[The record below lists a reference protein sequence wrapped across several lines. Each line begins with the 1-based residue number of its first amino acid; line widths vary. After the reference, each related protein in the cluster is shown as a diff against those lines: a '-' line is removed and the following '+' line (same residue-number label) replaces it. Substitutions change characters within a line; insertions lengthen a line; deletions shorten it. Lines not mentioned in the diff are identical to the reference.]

1 MDDIL
6 TVTLNPALDIA
17 TETAAVSPGP
27 KLRCSDPVFDP
38 GGGGVNVSRAI
49 KKLKGSSRA
58 FLLAGG
64 PFGDLLLSA
73 LEAEGIETEV
83 LTVKGMTRISL
94 AVFDESI
101 SDQFRFILPGPEISP
116 EEVKAAM
123 DRIVGLAQDRGIVVL
138 SGSQAPGTAE
148 TFPARLCAR
157 LNEAGVRLFVDTSG
171 AALKNLVDAEDARP
185 FFLRLNRSEAEE
197 IAGGRF
203 ARIQDA
209 ADFGTGLVAR
219 GAAKFVAIGFDAE
232 GSLLVSKS
240 KQLFCQ
246 APPVPA
252 RSKTGAGDSFMA
264 AFVLSIAGNEC
275 VETALRRGVA
285 ASAAAVMSEATKLCG
300 AADTELLLEGC
311 RLREI

>member
-17 TETAAVSPGP
+17 TATAAVSPGP
-27 KLRCSDPVFDP
+27 KLRCSDPVIDP

-49 KKLKGSSRA
+49 KKLGGCSRA

-64 PFGDLLLSA
+64 AFGDLLLSA

-83 LTVKGMTRISL
+83 LKVKGMTRISL

-116 EEVKAAM
+116 EDVKAAM
-123 DRIVGLAQDRGIVVL
+123 DRIVDLAQGRGIVVL
-138 SGSQAPGTAE
+138 SGSQAPGIEE
-148 TFPARLCAR
+148 TFPARLCAG
-157 LNEAGVRLFVDTSG
+157 LNKAGVRLFVDTSG
-171 AALKNLVDAEDARP
+171 APLKNLIDAEGARP
-185 FFLRLNRSEAEE
+185 FFLRLNRREAEE
-197 IAGGRF
+197 IAGRQF
-203 ARIQDA
+203 ANIQDA
-209 ADFGTGLVAR
+209 ADFGTHLIAR
-219 GAAKFVAIGFDAE
+219 DSAKFVAIGFDAE
-232 GSLLVSKS
+232 GSLLVSES
-240 KQLFCQ
+240 KPLFCP
-246 APPVPA
+246 APAVPA

-264 AFVLSIAGNEC
+264 AFVLSITGNDC

-300 AADTELLLEGC
+300 AADTELLFERC